1 MSLEYEKYRS
11 RPGHLLRR
19 VHQASSLLF
28 VQEVADLD
36 MTQPRF
42 EALTAIARYP
52 GVDQI
57 SLARGL
63 GIDRSTTT
71 LILDG
76 LAKCGL
82 IQRTVHA
89 DDRRKRVLEVTAAGQ
104 TAVAEARK
112 HADTAQARLL
122 APLSSAETDV
132 MVEALLTVA
141 TAIPSSAPDLAGM
154 PTNGST
160 ARVPRH
166 VAFLVRRCRQV
177 SHAILGDAL
186 RPFEITPQQYGIL
199 YVLAIAQADEAEV
212 SRLVA
217 VERSAVDKV
226 IRRLKARS
234 YLERCPQ
241 SETLRLTP
249 EGASAFQTMRGPH
262 QQADRAVLACLDA
275 DLQGQFMSGLLKMV
289 AHHQA

>member
-1 MSLEYEKYRS
+1 MA

-19 VHQASSLLF
+19 THQASALLF

-42 EALTAIARYP
+42 EALTAIAKYP
-52 GVDQI
+52 RADQI

-82 IQRTVHA
+82 IERTAHP
-89 DDRRKRVLEVTAAGQ
+89 DDRRKRLLETTAAGR
-104 TAVAEARK
+104 AALAGARK
-112 HADTAQARLL
+112 HADAAQARLL
-122 APLSSAETDV
+122 APLNHDEI
-132 MVEALLTVA
+132 EALIADMVTVV
-141 TAIPSSAPDLAGM
+141 TAVPSSAPDLAGM
-154 PTNGST
+154 AQREST
-160 ARVPRH
+160 AWVPRQ

-186 RPFEITPQQYGIL
+186 RPFEITPQQYGIM

-212 SRLVA
+212 SRLMA

-226 IRRLKARS
+226 LRRLKSRG

-241 SETLRLTP
+241 SETLRLTTAG
-249 EGASAFQTMRGPH
+249 ETAFQTMRGPH
-262 QQADRAVLACLDA
+262 ETADRTVLLCLSA
-275 DLQGQFMSGLLKMV
+275 DRQAQFMSGLLKLV